1 MASNDNIRDGFNELL
16 GGINKDL
23 EAHRDGKT
31 PPESKDDMIKNQS
44 KAEKAEDKK
53 DIEDTVAEDISLAG
67 NGGGTRVFDT
77 VKQEASEK
85 DLSDFELEV
94 ESRVST
100 NSPVKNISKGAKK
113 PVRNIGKGPVQKKS
127 PKVDDLGQ
135 NKTNVFRTVSAKPA
149 STSRA
154 KVKTVRDTISA
165 LSIKPASA
173 VKQGGK
179 SVKSANNSLTKAVS
193 KENKMKKSD
202 TSSGRHTKKSSGR
215 KKKDG
220 ILGGITKFV
229 LYIVFVLAAS
239 VFCATAIINVAN
251 DVFAFVKPENTVM
264 LNIPEDASTKD
275 IAKMLADNDIIEY
288 PTIFRLYTDFKKG
301 RSSYYTDGYKTGEF
315 ELAPN
320 MNYDDLIYSLSN
332 SAATRQIVR
341 LTFPE
346 GSTVD
351 EIIDILIKGGV
362 QNTKEEYIDVI
373 QNYDFTYRFVKE
385 LDTKNF
391 KNGRKYRLEGYL
403 FPDTYDFY
411 TDAGAVDV
419 INKFLINFN
428 NKFDATFYDAS
439 YKHGLSVDEI
449 INIAALIE
457 KEARRADDMGKVSS
471 VFHNRIKHS
480 SQYPYLQSDA
490 TIQYAFPE
498 RKTTITP
505 EDLKYDSPYNT
516 YLYAGLPPSAI
527 ANPGLDAI
535 TFALYPEQTSY
546 YFFIANSRG
555 ETLFAKTLNGH
566 NANIEMIRAENAAR
580 NNQ

>member
-23 EAHRDGKT
+23 EAQKVNKKT
-31 PPESKDDMIKNQS
+31 QSDDIPAPDKSDVRVFSPDKQNAVKAQAEISAVKKDAPAENQKAVHS
-44 KAEKAEDKK
+44 KAESGD
-53 DIEDTVAEDISLAG
+53 
-67 NGGGTRVFDT
+67 GTRVFDT
-77 VKQEASEK
+77 VKKAESAKSNAVEK
-85 DLSDFELEV
+85 DLSDFEND
-94 ESRVST
+94 T
-100 NSPVKNISKGAKK
+100 DN
-113 PVRNIGKGPVQKKS
+113 
-127 PKVDDLGQ
+127 
-135 NKTNVFRTVSAKPA
+135 TVVAKPA
-149 STSRA
+149 LQRP
-154 KVKTVRDTISA
+154 RR
-165 LSIKPASA
+165 KPSLKSSA
-173 VKQGGK
+173 VPNKVAAADGRTHVFGTVDSRSASGNAHK
-179 SVKSANNSLTKAVS
+179 VSVNSASNVKKEQSNVKNTKPQV
-193 KENKMKKSD
+193 KKASEKP
-202 TSSGRHTKKSSGR
+202 S
-215 KKKDG
+215 KKKKNG
-220 ILGGITKFV
+220 ILGSITKFV

-239 VFCATAIINVAN
+239 VFCAVAIIKVAN
-251 DVFAFVKPENTVM
+251 DMFAFVKPENAITVTV
-264 LNIPEDASTKD
+264 PEDASTRD
-275 IAKMLADNDIIEY
+275 VAKILSENDIIEY
-288 PTIFRLYTDFKKG
+288 PTIFGLYMDFKKG
-301 RSSYYTDGYKTGEF
+301 RSSYYTDGYKSGEF

-332 SAATRQIVR
+332 SAASRQIVR

-419 INKFLINFN
+419 INKFLVNFN
-428 NKFDATFYDAS
+428 NKFDATYYDAA

-457 KEARRADDMGKVSS
+457 KEARRATDMGKVSS

-490 TIQYAFPE
+490 TIQYAFQE

-535 TFALYPEQTSY
+535 TFALYPENTSY

-566 NANIEMIRAENAAR
+566 NANIEMIRAENAAK

>member
-1 MASNDNIRDGFNELL
+1 MSSNDNIRDGFNGLL

-23 EAHRDGKT
+23 EAQKGNKKPKDYDIDIPAPDEADVKVFGSDKVRDENEGIEISVPKKDGHT
-31 PPESKDDMIKNQS
+31 EKPKAAQAKPESGD
-44 KAEKAEDKK
+44 
-53 DIEDTVAEDISLAG
+53 
-67 NGGGTRVFDT
+67 GTRVFDT
-77 VKQEASEK
+77 VKKAQSAKPKLAEK
-85 DLSDFELEV
+85 DLSDFESEQGSV
-94 ESRVST
+94 P
-100 NSPVKNISKGAKK
+100 PVKPG
-113 PVRNIGKGPVQKKS
+113 
-127 PKVDDLGQ
+127 
-135 NKTNVFRTVSAKPA
+135 
-149 STSRA
+149 
-154 KVKTVRDTISA
+154 
-165 LSIKPASA
+165 ASA
-173 VKQGGK
+173 VQRTYRKPISKSSAAPQKVQKNSAPSNGRTHVFGTVSGGK
-179 SVKSANNSLTKAVS
+179 P
-193 KENKMKKSD
+193 MKKKDTVSD
-202 TSSGRHTKKSSGR
+202 GKKTTSAGKASAMQNRENNVKNTKTSSAPASKKSSR
-215 KKKDG
+215 KKKNG
-220 ILGGITKFV
+220 ILGSITRFV

-239 VFCATAIINVAN
+239 VFCAVAIIKVSN
-251 DVFAFVKPENTVM
+251 DMFAFIKPENAITVTV
-264 LNIPEDASTKD
+264 PEDASTRD
-275 IAKMLADNDIIEY
+275 VAKILSDNDIIEY
-288 PTIFRLYTDFKKG
+288 PTIFGLYMDFKKG
-301 RSSYYTDGYKTGEF
+301 RSSYYTDGYKSGEF

-332 SAATRQIVR
+332 SAASRQIVR

-428 NKFDATFYDAS
+428 NKFDTTYYDAA

-457 KEARRADDMGKVSS
+457 KEARRATDMGKVSS

-535 TFALYPEQTSY
+535 TFALYPENTSY

-566 NANIEMIRAENAAR
+566 NANIEMIRAENAAKK
-580 NNQ
+580 NQ

>member
-16 GGINKDL
+16 GGINKNL
-23 EAHRDGKT
+23 EAQKSSKKQQSEELDIDI
-31 PPESKDDMIKNQS
+31 PAPDEPEVKVFGSDKAQS
-44 KAEKAEDKK
+44 KKEVPQAAAKDVMPEKPMTERKN
-53 DIEDTVAEDISLAG
+53 EENG
-67 NGGGTRVFDT
+67 NGTRVFDT
-77 VKQEASEK
+77 VKKAEPAKPAAQEK
-85 DLSDFELEV
+85 DLSDFEND
-94 ESRVST
+94 SA
-100 NSPVKNISKGAKK
+100 G
-113 PVRNIGKGPVQKKS
+113 
-127 PKVDDLGQ
+127 
-135 NKTNVFRTVSAKPA
+135 TVAAKPA
-149 STSRA
+149 LQRIY
-154 KVKTVRDTISA
+154 R
-165 LSIKPASA
+165 KPALKSPAVPIKAKKNSA
-173 VKQGGK
+173 AADGRTHVFGTVDSRSASGNARKV
-179 SVKSANNSLTKAVS
+179 SVKGA
-193 KENKMKKSD
+193 SD
-202 TSSGRHTKKSSGR
+202 TKNEENNVKGTKSQAQKATKKSS
-215 KKKDG
+215 KKKKNG
-220 ILGGITKFV
+220 ILGSITKFV

-239 VFCATAIINVAN
+239 VLCAVAIIKVAN
-251 DVFAFVKPENTVM
+251 DMFAFIKPEDSITVTV
-264 LNIPEDASTKD
+264 PEDASTRD
-275 IAKMLADNDIIEY
+275 VAKILSDNDIIEY
-288 PTIFRLYTDFKKG
+288 PTIFGLYMDFKKG
-301 RSSYYTDGYKTGEF
+301 RSTYYTDGYKAGEF

-332 SAATRQIVR
+332 SAASRQIVR

-428 NKFDATFYDAS
+428 NKFDATYYDAA

-457 KEARRADDMGKVSS
+457 KEARRATDMGKVSS
-471 VFHNRIKHS
+471 VFHNRIKNS

-498 RKTTITP
+498 RKTAITP

-535 TFALYPEQTSY
+535 TFALYPENTSY

-566 NANIEMIRAENAAR
+566 NANIEMIRAENAAK